1 MKQAITDK
9 RFQVYA
15 HVKQHY
21 VVLQT
26 VTVTH
31 CVLCFLFNCCQKLL
45 FHDMDT
51 TRYHVPQ

>member
-31 CVLCFLFNCCQKLL
+31 CVLCFFI
-45 FHDMDT
+45 
-51 TRYHVPQ
+51 